1 MKTYVIN
8 LSDRKDR
15 MDLFESQKTVGTPN
29 YGYIGK
35 SLNSL
40 EYERFDAVN
49 GSKLT
54 YEQLKKLGYDTDS
67 NWIDPIHST
76 HLTSGEVGC
85 FLSHYNLW
93 KKCIELNVPL
103 CILEDDAVVPDNL
116 HDDLDE
122 LLETY
127 NFIYLGWKEIAESV
141 PTSDSRFVVPVYP
154 YWTLAYV
161 ITPEAAKLLVN
172 SNIEQNIIPVDEY
185 LPLRMKDLKPIGY
198 ANNLVTSRGRE
209 VVGTDCHSKS
219 RYDAFLDYNVHPI
232 TIGTDHSKC
241 EKLLRSGAKH
251 GIQFEN
257 IGKDIE
263 WVGGDIVNST
273 GGGQKINIL
282 RDYISKLPDDDIV
295 FYCDGYDVFVVDELD
310 EFLYRYA
317 ELNHKVI
324 FAAEQYCWPVD
335 NEEEQKALVSK
346 HFPDLDTKYKYLNSG
361 VFIGR
366 VSELK
371 SILSD
376 PIENDGDDQLYCQK
390 QYLSEEY
397 DMVIDTDCYMFQCH
411 EAEVYP
417 KKGLLFNPNTRC
429 FNLLYHGNG
438 GHDAKQKLNQLY
450 TNLSFSSSPIV
461 YTVTHKYDKLNDDMI
476 LIDFLTPSM
485 CDSLIELSERHG
497 GYKSLSYDKVKGQEI
512 RLKELGL
519 FDSIAQHWEDNIAP
533 IIDEYWL
540 NCPYYGMRDAFI
552 IKYDMNGQRTLPL
565 HSDASLV
572 TGSIKLNDEYTGGEL
587 YFPRQNFS
595 NKDIPVGKCILFP
608 SQVSHPHRVDELL
621 SGTKWSLTIWTNR
634 TWNED

>member
-15 MDLFESQKTVGTPN
+15 MELFESQKTVGTPN
-29 YGYIGK
+29 YGYVGR

-40 EYERFDAVN
+40 EYERFDAVD

-54 YEQLKKLGYDTDS
+54 YQQLKKLGYDTDS

-103 CILEDDAVVPDNL
+103 CILEDDAVIPDNL
-116 HDDLDE
+116 YDDLDE

-127 NFIYLGWKEIAESV
+127 NFIYLGWKEMEKSL
-141 PTSDSRFVVPVYP
+141 PTFDSRFVIPVYP
-154 YWTLAYV
+154 YWALAYV
-161 ITPEAAKLLVN
+161 ITPEAAKILVN
-172 SNIEQNIIPVDEY
+172 SEIEQNIIPVDEY

-198 ANNLVTSRGRE
+198 AENIVSSRGRE
-209 VVGTDCHSKS
+209 HSGS
-219 RYDAFLDYNVHPI
+219 NTLASNRYDYFLDYNVHPI

-257 IGKDIE
+257 IAKKIE

-282 RDYISKLPDDDIV
+282 RDHISKLPDDDIV
-295 FYCDGYDVFVVDELD
+295 FYCDGYDVFIVDHLD

-317 ELNHKVI
+317 EFNHKVI

-335 NEEEQKALVSK
+335 NAEEQKALVSK
-346 HFPDLDTKYKYLNSG
+346 HFTDLDTKYKYLNSG

-371 SILSD
+371 KIFKD

-390 QYLSEEY
+390 KYLSEKY
-397 DMVIDTDCYMFQCH
+397 DIVIDTDCYMFQCH

-417 KKGLLFNPNTRC
+417 RKGLLFNPNTRC
-429 FNLLYHGNG
+429 YNLLYHGNG
-438 GHDAKQKLNQLY
+438 GQDAKQKLNQLY
-450 TNLSFSSSPIV
+450 TNFSFSSSPIV
-461 YTVTHKYDKLNDDMI
+461 LTITHKYDKLDDDI
-476 LIDFLTPSM
+476 LLIDYLTPSM

-497 GYKSLSYDKVKGQEI
+497 GYKPDEGDKVPAQEI

-519 FDSIAQHWEDNIAP
+519 FDSIAQHWEDHIAP
-533 IIDEYWL
+533 ILDEEFL
-540 NCPYYGMRDAFI
+540 NCPCYGVRDAFI
-552 IKYDMNGQRTLPL
+552 IKYDMEGQRTLPL

-621 SGTKWSLTIWTNR
+621 SGTKLSLTIWTNR
-634 TWNED
+634 SWKE

>member
-35 SLNSL
+35 SLNGL
-40 EYERFDAVN
+40 EYERFDAVD

-54 YEQLKKLGYDTDS
+54 YQQLKKLGYDTDS

-93 KKCIELNVPL
+93 KKCIKLNVPL

-116 HDDLDE
+116 YDDLDE

-127 NFIYLGWKEIAESV
+127 NFIYLGWKEMEKSL
-141 PTSDSRFVVPVYP
+141 PTFDSRFVIPVYP
-154 YWTLAYV
+154 YWALAYV
-161 ITPEAAKLLVN
+161 ITPEAAKILVN
-172 SNIEQNIIPVDEY
+172 SEIEQNIIPVDEY

-198 ANNLVTSRGRE
+198 AENIVSSRGRE
-209 VVGTDCHSKS
+209 HSGS
-219 RYDAFLDYNVHPI
+219 NTFASNRYDYFLDYNVHPI

-257 IGKDIE
+257 IAKNIE

-282 RDYISKLPDDDIV
+282 RDYISRLPDDDIV
-295 FYCDGYDVFVVDELD
+295 FYCDGYDVFIVDHLD

-317 ELNHKVI
+317 EFNHKVI

-335 NEEEQKALVSK
+335 NAEEHKALVSK
-346 HFPDLDTKYKYLNSG
+346 HFTDLDTKYKYLNSG

-371 SILSD
+371 KIFKD

-390 QYLSEEY
+390 KYLSEKY
-397 DMVIDTDCYMFQCH
+397 DIVIDTDCYMFQCH

-417 KKGLLFNPNTRC
+417 RKGLLFNPNTRC
-429 FNLLYHGNG
+429 YNLLYHGNG
-438 GHDAKQKLNQLY
+438 GKEAKQKFNQLY
-450 TNLSFSSSPIV
+450 TNFSFSSSPIV
-461 YTVTHKYDKLNDDMI
+461 LTITHKYDKLDDDI
-476 LIDFLTPSM
+476 LLIDYLTPSM

-497 GYKSLSYDKVKGQEI
+497 GYKPDEGDKVPAQEI

-519 FDSIAQHWEDNIAP
+519 FDSIAQHWEEHVAP
-533 IIDEYWL
+533 IIDEEFL
-540 NCPYYGMRDAFI
+540 NCPCYGMRDAFI
-552 IKYDMNGQRTLPL
+552 IKYDMEGQRTLPL

-621 SGTKWSLTIWTNR
+621 SGTKLSLTIWTNR
-634 TWNED
+634 SWKE

>member
-552 IKYDMNGQRTLPL
+552 IKYDMEGQKTLPL

>member
-29 YGYIGK
+29 YGYIGR
-35 SLNSL
+35 SLNRL

-54 YEQLKKLGYDTDS
+54 YQQLKKLGYDTDS

-335 NEEEQKALVSK
+335 NGEEQKALVSK

-438 GHDAKQKLNQLY
+438 GDEAKQKLNQLY

-461 YTVTHKYDKLNDDMI
+461 FTITHKYDKLNDDMI

>member
-1 MKTYVIN
+1 MCIR
-8 LSDRKDR
+8 DR
-15 MDLFESQKTVGTPN
+15 
-29 YGYIGK
+29 
-35 SLNSL
+35 
-40 EYERFDAVN
+40 
-49 GSKLT
+49 
-54 YEQLKKLGYDTDS
+54 
-67 NWIDPIHST
+67 
-76 HLTSGEVGC
+76 
-85 FLSHYNLW
+85 
-93 KKCIELNVPL
+93 
-103 CILEDDAVVPDNL
+103 
-116 HDDLDE
+116 
-122 LLETY
+122 
-127 NFIYLGWKEIAESV
+127 
-141 PTSDSRFVVPVYP
+141 
-154 YWTLAYV
+154 
-161 ITPEAAKLLVN
+161 
-172 SNIEQNIIPVDEY
+172 
-185 LPLRMKDLKPIGY
+185 
-198 ANNLVTSRGRE
+198 
-209 VVGTDCHSKS
+209 
-219 RYDAFLDYNVHPI
+219 
-232 TIGTDHSKC
+232 
-241 EKLLRSGAKH
+241 
-251 GIQFEN
+251 
-257 IGKDIE
+257 
-263 WVGGDIVNST
+263 
-273 GGGQKINIL
+273 
-282 RDYISKLPDDDIV
+282 
-295 FYCDGYDVFVVDELD
+295 
-310 EFLYRYA
+310 FLYRYA

-335 NEEEQKALVSK
+335 NGEEQKALVSK

-361 VFIGR
+361 VFVGR

-390 QYLSEEY
+390 KYLSEQY
-397 DMVIDTDCYMFQCH
+397 DMVIDTDCYLFQCH

-461 YTVTHKYDKLNDDMI
+461 YTVTHKYDKLDNDMI
-476 LIDFLTPSM
+476 LIDYLTPSM

-497 GYKSLSYDKVKGQEI
+497 GYESLSYDKVKGQEI

-519 FDSIAQHWEDNIAP
+519 FDSIAQHWEDHIAP

-595 NKDIPVGKCILFP
+595 NEDVPVGKCILFP

>member
-15 MDLFESQKTVGTPN
+15 MKLFESQKTVGTFN
-29 YGYIGK
+29 YGYWHR
-35 SLNSL
+35 SLNNL

-116 HDDLDE
+116 YDDLDK

-161 ITPEAAKLLVN
+161 ITPEAANLLVN
-172 SNIEQNIIPVDEY
+172 SEIEQNIIPVDEY

-282 RDYISKLPDDDIV
+282 RDHISKLPDDDIV

-317 ELNHKVI
+317 EINHKVI

-335 NEEEQKALVSK
+335 NGEEQKALVSK

-390 QYLSEEY
+390 QYLSEQY
-397 DMVIDTDCYMFQCH
+397 DIVIDTDCYMFQCH
-411 EAEVYP
+411 ETEVYP

-438 GHDAKQKLNQLY
+438 GDDAKQKLNQLY

-461 YTVTHKYDKLNDDMI
+461 YTVTHKYDKLDDDMI

-595 NKDIPVGKCILFP
+595 NKDVPVGKCILFP

>member
-15 MDLFESQKTVGTPN
+15 MELFESQK
-29 YGYIGK
+29 
-35 SLNSL
+35 L

-49 GSKLT
+49 GKKLT
-54 YEQLKKLGYDTDS
+54 YEQLKRLGYDTDS
-67 NWIDPIHST
+67 NWIDPIHAT

-103 CILEDDAVVPDNL
+103 CILEDDTVVPDNL
-116 HDDLDE
+116 YDDLDE

-127 NFIYLGWKEIAESV
+127 NFIYLGWREMEKSL
-141 PTSDSRFVVPVYP
+141 PTFDSRFVIPVYP

-172 SNIEQNIIPVDEY
+172 SDIEQNIIPVDEY

-282 RDYISKLPDDDIV
+282 RDYISKLPGDDIV
-295 FYCDGYDVFVVDELD
+295 FYCDGYDVFIVDHLD

-317 ELNHKVI
+317 EFNHKVI

-335 NEEEQKALVSK
+335 NAEEQKALVSK
-346 HFPDLDTKYKYLNSG
+346 HFTDLDTKYKYLNSG

-371 SILSD
+371 KIFKD
-376 PIENDGDDQLYCQK
+376 PIENDGDDQLYCQE
-390 QYLSEEY
+390 QYLSQNY

-411 EAEVYP
+411 ETDVYP
-417 KKGLLFNPNTRC
+417 RKGLLFNPNTRC
-429 FNLLYHGNG
+429 YNLLYHGNG
-438 GHDAKQKLNQLY
+438 GKEAKQKLNQLY
-450 TNLSFSSSPIV
+450 TNFSFSSSPIV
-461 YTVTHKYDKLNDDMI
+461 FTITHNYD
-476 LIDFLTPSM
+476 
-485 CDSLIELSERHG
+485 
-497 GYKSLSYDKVKGQEI
+497 I
-512 RLKELGL
+512 R
-519 FDSIAQHWEDNIAP
+519 N
-533 IIDEYWL
+533 
-540 NCPYYGMRDAFI
+540 
-552 IKYDMNGQRTLPL
+552 
-565 HSDASLV
+565 
-572 TGSIKLNDEYTGGEL
+572 
-587 YFPRQNFS
+587 
-595 NKDIPVGKCILFP
+595 
-608 SQVSHPHRVDELL
+608 
-621 SGTKWSLTIWTNR
+621 
-634 TWNED
+634 

>member
-552 IKYDMNGQRTLPL
+552 IKYDMEGQKTLPL

-595 NKDIPVGKCILFP
+595 NKDVPVGKCILFP